1 MTARANT
8 GWHRAVSYAACA
20 WAAMFGTP
28 HLWWA
33 LGVRAGF
40 PGGDTSYDFFMN
52 SWWRVLFN
60 WTVIAF
66 SVLAIAITLV
76 LLKPPQLVKRRWIP
90 VILAWI
96 ACMLLMVR
104 GVAGIIVDGTSD
116 LVWAP
121 AFTIGGIL
129 LGGVA
134 WMSRYSKPG

>member
-1 MTARANT
+1 LNR
-8 GWHRAVSYAACA
+8 RRVVSYAACV
-20 WAAMFGTP
+20 WAALFGIP

-33 LGVRAGF
+33 LGFRAGF
-40 PGGDTSYDFFMN
+40 PGGDSSYQFFMS

-60 WTVIAF
+60 WTVVAL
-66 SVLAIAITLV
+66 SVVAILITLV

-90 VILAWI
+90 RSLAWI
-96 ACMLLMVR
+96 ACVLLLIR

-116 LVWAP
+116 LIWAP

-134 WMSRYSKPG
+134 WMSRIPEPREAL